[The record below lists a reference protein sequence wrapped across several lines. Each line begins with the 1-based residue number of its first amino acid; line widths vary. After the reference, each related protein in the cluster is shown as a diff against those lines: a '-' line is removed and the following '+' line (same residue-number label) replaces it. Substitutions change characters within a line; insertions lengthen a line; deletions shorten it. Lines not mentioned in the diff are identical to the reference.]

1 MTNSVRADFSGLDV
15 DRVDTS
21 GVDHLD
27 PTLVEPLCRVKGNVT
42 ALSAEVLF
50 AQRRARVRHVWVIGK
65 HAHGAVG
72 VLLAKRLGGTD
83 TGWAASN
90 DEQCGTVHGS
100 RIPPTRYFTP
110 GRVSPMEKW
119 AILAGMEQQDI
130 PQPTPRDAR
139 KATEEQREQ
148 QDELDHRNDDPDA
161 PGGHQDRHQLA
172 DET

>member
-1 MTNSVRADFSGLDV
+1 MTNSLRADFPGLNV

-21 GVDHLD
+21 GGDQLD
-27 PTLVEPLCRVKGNVT
+27 PTLVEPLCRVKVDVT
-42 ALSAEVLF
+42 ALAAEVLL
-50 AQRRARVRHVWVIGK
+50 AQRWTRVRHVRVIGK

-90 DEQCGTVHGS
+90 DEQCGTVHASGV
-100 RIPPTRYFTP
+100 PATRYFTP
-110 GRVSPMEKW
+110 GRVSPMGKW

-130 PQPTPRDAR
+130 PQPKPRDAR